1 MELLIKYRIPSM
13 GEYSQP
19 GSELCSILRRLDK
32 NSRLNEIDKTWI
44 KNKGMF
50 NFYKFLE
57 NWEKNK
63 KPNFNLIKTRYLLP
77 KDIAKKDSVIQYAKK
92 YDIDIKYPNSRLYK
106 IFQYIKKGK
115 RFLKEDMAWLIRN
128 NFLDKKRALLLEY
141 HYREA
146 EYYKNNYSKS
156 KNLWDIVNASSHY
169 RKAKMPEVAIPLVDN
184 IVFKKIKS
192 NSLKSA
198 LIVTQGGAYRD
209 LLNLDKAL
217 ENANKGFNYD
227 SLSFHPCTLLGA
239 VYYQMRKFSLG
250 DKWYARA
257 VKNGA
262 TVESVDSEIR
272 AIYKS
277 TKGKEREEFKR
288 HLLNIDSCRYHWV
301 HSIK

>member
-13 GEYSQP
+13 GDYSQP
-19 GSELCSILRRLDK
+19 GSELCCILHRLDK
-32 NSRLNEIDKTWI
+32 SSKLNEIDKTWI

-50 NFYKFLE
+50 NFYKFIE
-57 NWEKNK
+57 HWEKNK
-63 KPNFNLIKTRYLLP
+63 KPNFNLIKTRYLP
-77 KDIAKKDSVIQYAKK
+77 PRNIRQNDSVIQYAKK
-92 YDIDIKYPNSRLYK
+92 YDIDIKYPNSKLYK

-115 RFLKEDMAWLIRN
+115 RFLKEDITWLIRN
-128 NFLDKKRALLLEY
+128 NFLYKKRALLLEY

-156 KNLWDIVNASSHY
+156 GNLWDIVNASSHY
-169 RKAKMPEVAIPLVDN
+169 RKAKMPKIAISLVDN
-184 IVFKKIKS
+184 IVLKKIKS

-198 LIVTQGGAYRD
+198 LTITQGGAYRD
-209 LLNLDKAL
+209 LLDLDKAL

-227 SLSFHPCTLLGA
+227 SLSFHPCTLFGA

-250 DKWYARA
+250 DKWYAKA

-262 TVESVDSEIR
+262 NTESVDSEIR

-288 HLLNIDSCRYHWV
+288 HLLGIDSARYHWV